1 MYGSKA
7 EEPQPYTEVS
17 SWWAPPSSGMEKQ
30 RECGGGTPSLG
41 EGGVPPRDGRDN
53 PKVPP
58 GKELGGVLLLMPG
71 EVDEAPPGLLS
82 REPLCV
88 GCGGGPSREFGGG
101 AGPDRSRPCSRRRR
115 MLQVA
120 SDSLVEEERL
130 SESLVVSFFCLVRR
144 FWNQTLTCEN
154 TTSVKSLKFSHKHTQ
169 RDYESFIQLTEI

>member
-7 EEPQPYTEVS
+7 EDPQPYAEVS
-17 SWWAPPSSGMEKQ
+17 SWWAPPSSGMEKH
-30 RECGGGTPSLG
+30 REWGGGTPSRG
-41 EGGVPPRDGRDN
+41 EGGVPPSEGRDK

-58 GKELGGVLLLMPG
+58 GRELGGVLVLIPG

-88 GCGGGPSREFGGG
+88 GCGGPRRELGGG
-101 AGPDRSRPCSRRRR
+101 AGPERSRPCSRRRR

-120 SDSLVEEERL
+120 KDSLVEEERL

-144 FWNQTLTCEN
+144 FWNQTLTCED
-154 TTSVKSLKFSHKHTQ
+154 TPSAKS
-169 RDYESFIQLTEI
+169 